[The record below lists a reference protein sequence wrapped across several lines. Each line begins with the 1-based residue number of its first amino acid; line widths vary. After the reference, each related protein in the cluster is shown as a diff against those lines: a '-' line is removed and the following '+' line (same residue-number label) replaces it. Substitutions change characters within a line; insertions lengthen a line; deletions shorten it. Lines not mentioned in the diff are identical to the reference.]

1 MARLGTTND
10 DAFVERAMIR
20 INQVKPNFV
29 PTVVWTNPDRRAQQ
43 TDRSHSSRAK

>member
-29 PTVVWTNPDRRAQQ
+29 PTDEPEPSCTADGPLTFEPR
-43 TDRSHSSRAK
+43 